1 MTVTTLTMKVIDPLG
16 IHARPASTLALAV
29 KRSGAR
35 VRITAGDRSAD
46 ATSVVQLLGLGA
58 REGTDVTID
67 IAAEEAATA
76 AVRSALREL
85 FG

>member
-1 MTVTTLTMKVIDPLG
+1 VKETLVTMKVVDPLG
-16 IHARPASTLALAV
+16 IHARPASALAIAV

-35 VRITAGDRSAD
+35 MRISAGGRSAD

-58 REGTDVTID
+58 REGTPVTIAITGD
-67 IAAEEAATA
+67 DASTETA
-76 AVRSALREL
+76 RDALREL